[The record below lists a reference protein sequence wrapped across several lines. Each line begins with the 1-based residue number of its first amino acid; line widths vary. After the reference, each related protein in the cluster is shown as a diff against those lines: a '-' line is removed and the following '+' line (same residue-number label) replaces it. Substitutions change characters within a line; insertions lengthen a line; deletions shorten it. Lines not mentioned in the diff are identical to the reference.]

1 MNTLKRSKFVKVLCF
16 TLSFLCCVLA
26 YANVFLFIVV
36 QDENLYNVDRSV
48 FEEKIYEKAA
58 DYTARE
64 ATWYYHLKLLSD
76 AGQYDYSGF
85 SDLKTYASSFSEE
98 RSNAAFVIKTREGKE
113 LFRNY
118 DMGENFA
125 YAFDFNRD
133 IEIEKGISPDAVP
146 METTAQATE
155 VTGPEPT
162 EQTTTEVDR
171 AQSEEPTTSEEPTA
185 AARAEEETTS
195 QPLYGV
201 YIEDDRQ
208 NGEDYAFKYIYPAA
222 NGHWDERI
230 LAFCK
235 ELFYSREYKES
246 NSPWYGTEDFYYIVY
261 FEENYSISVNGQ
273 VYFNENPTHDYI
285 KLATAASPED
295 YTTTYEEY
303 NDGYDYRDYFDV
315 IPCTVTVYV
324 AKDINRDAKDIYKY
338 IDMVIGAGY
347 DYVDKLVPLT
357 VIFAIAG
364 IALFILLLC
373 LCGYSKG
380 YETAVAK
387 KLHRFP
393 FDLLLLLYISIG
405 GVAFAIAEE
414 IGALGTVIFVLPI
427 CFMLLLPFLEG
438 LAVRIKAKDF
448 TFGLVYLFR
457 FLAKGGRKAGGA
469 VKRFGGKAGGAVKR
483 FGRKLSDSMNV
494 LWKMGLAFLLLA
506 VFTFFI
512 ALLWDEAAVI
522 VWIIGMILLFAATVL
537 AAVNFHTLQ
546 EGAKKI
552 SEGKLGYRIENKFLF
567 GEFRKN
573 AEYLNN
579 INAAV
584 DNAVKEQMQSERMK
598 TELITN
604 VSHDLKTP
612 LTSIVNY
619 VDLLK
624 KEEISNEKAK
634 EYIEVIDRQSQR
646 LKKLTTDV
654 VDASKAATGNIPI
667 HFEKTALG
675 MLISQMNGEYA
686 DKLEASKLQAVVSVP
701 ENEVFIS
708 ADGRLLWRV
717 FDNLMNNICKYSLPG
732 TRVYVSLESAD
743 GKAKVTFRNIS
754 GAELNVSPA
763 ELTERFVRGD
773 ASRNTEGSGLGLSI
787 ANSLVSSMR
796 GTMNIGI
803 DGDLFKVTLT
813 FPEIN

>member
-26 YANVFLFIVV
+26 YANVFLFIEV

-58 DYTARE
+58 DYTARNAE
-64 ATWYYHLKLLSD
+64 RYYHLKLLSD

-85 SDLKTYASSFSEE
+85 SDIKTYASSFSEE
-98 RSNAAFVIKTREGKE
+98 RSNAAFVIKTRDGKV

-118 DMGENFA
+118 DMGANYA

-146 METTAQATE
+146 METTVQATE

-162 EQTTTEVDR
+162 ESTTEVDQ
-171 AQSEEPTTSEEPTA
+171 AQSEEPTTGEEPTA
-185 AARAEEETTS
+185 PVRAEEETTS

-201 YIEDDRQ
+201 YIEDDRLH
-208 NGEDYAFKYIYPAA
+208 DDDFAFKYIYPAG

-230 LAFCK
+230 LNYCLN
-235 ELFYSREYKES
+235 LFNTRQYEEGD
-246 NSPWYGTEDFYYIVY
+246 SPWFGIHDINYIVY
-261 FEENYSISVNGQ
+261 FEENFRISVNGQ
-273 VYFNENPTHDYI
+273 VYLNENPTEDYI
-285 KLATAASPED
+285 DLATLSSRED
-295 YTTTYEEY
+295 YTTAYDED
-303 NDGYDYRDYFDV
+303 NGGYDYRQYFDV

-324 AKDINRDAKDIYKY
+324 AKDINRNAKDLYKY
-338 IDMVIGAGY
+338 IDMAIGAGY

-357 VIFAIAG
+357 VILAIAG
-364 IALFILLLC
+364 IVLFILLLC
-373 LCGYSKG
+373 LCGYAKG
-380 YETAVAK
+380 VDVPVAK

-393 FDLLLLLYISIG
+393 FDLLLILYVSLG
-405 GVAFAIAEE
+405 GIAFAIAED
-414 IGALGTVIFVLPI
+414 IGALGTVIFIIPV
-427 CFMLLLPFLEG
+427 CFMLLLLFLEG
-438 LAVRIKAKDF
+438 LTVRIKAKDF
-448 TFGLVYLFR
+448 TFVLVYVFR
-457 FLAKGGRKAGGA
+457 ILVKGGR
-469 VKRFGGKAGGAVKR
+469 KAGGAVKR

-494 LWKMGLAFLLLA
+494 LWKMGVAFLVIA
-506 VFTFFI
+506 VFTFVI
-512 ALLWDEAAVI
+512 AMLWDEGAVI
-522 VWIIGMILLFAATVL
+522 LWIIGMILLLAATVL
-537 AAVNFHTLQ
+537 AAICFHTLQ
-546 EGAKKI
+546 DGAKKI
-552 SEGKLGYRIENKFLF
+552 SEGKLEYRIENKFLF

-624 KEEISNEKAK
+624 KEEISNEKAQ

-732 TRVYVSLESAD
+732 TRVYVTLENAD